1 MKTFKIYLETKLF
14 IESIQQQFN
23 ISLSETLKIADDI
36 KKIAQRANLKIP
48 DVIKNIDEI
57 DKTENKEIL
66 NVKKQNKVQ
75 PTKTGKV
82 FKMLFSDLPDHE
94 ISKLVSNYYALFEDY
109 RFIIDKDVYKWY
121 RNRSVETCLNT
132 PTPEEDGNTNCI
144 DEPKQTILT
153 KLYNNLPD
161 VKIVVLL
168 EKEKYVGRALLW
180 EKVIGLDKPF
190 LDIIYPND
198 NNKIVTAFIEHA
210 KNNGW
215 YFKKTQSGYDI
226 TGITNGNNGSYKK
239 ISYVIKDAIRKA
251 YNGVM
256 PYIDTFRYGE
266 WINDNDIKITNDLT
280 SISNKDEFMVFD
292 EADGTDLNY
301 NERMDN
307 ENFTRV
313 LMTHIIG
320 GDLETVKF
328 FKDKYKLP
336 PIALSASIMSG
347 SLDMVKYIVELGTEL
362 AISIE
367 ALDDIEKPRNS
378 KIKEYLSNHYGK
390 DMVDKVIEYVRQK
403 KKNLQKYGAKNE

>member
-23 ISLSETLKIADDI
+23 ISLYETLKIADDI

-94 ISKLVSNYYALFEDY
+94 ISKLISNYYSLFEDY
-109 RFIIDKDVYKWY
+109 KFIIDKDVYKWY
-121 RNRSVETCLNT
+121 RNRGVETCLNT
-132 PTPEEDGNTNCI
+132 PTPDEDGNTNCM
-144 DEPKQTILT
+144 DEPEQTILT

-198 NNKIVTAFIEHA
+198 NNKIVTAFVEYA

-215 YFKKTQSGYDI
+215 YFKKTQSSYDI

-251 YNGVM
+251 HNGVM

-266 WINDNDIKITNDLT
+266 WVNDNDIKITNDLT

-313 LMTHIIG
+313 
-320 GDLETVKF
+320 F
-328 FKDKYKLP
+328 
-336 PIALSASIMSG
+336 
-347 SLDMVKYIVELGTEL
+347 
-362 AISIE
+362 
-367 ALDDIEKPRNS
+367 
-378 KIKEYLSNHYGK
+378 
-390 DMVDKVIEYVRQK
+390 
-403 KKNLQKYGAKNE
+403 